1 MAAGA
6 RTIDVTTLIEQRRF
20 GGFYYG
26 VIALSW
32 LITAFDG
39 LDGLMIGFTLP
50 YMHDELGLTTAGTRK
65 REGVEAATD
74 RYFFEPW
81 PEAVGAQAAWITER
95 LAAVNGALV

>member
-50 YMHDELGLTTAGTRK
+50 YMHDELGLTTAMPGYIASARNLGTA
-65 REGVEAATD
+65 GGG
-74 RYFFEPW
+74 FFSPLS
-81 PEAVGAQAAWITER
+81 AGRVGGPPPR
-95 LAAVNGALV
+95 GAPRM